1 MYNNPKTQGR
11 EAKKMAE
18 AHATALVF
26 DPIKL
31 NPQST
36 PCGLISDLG
45 LLFTIHYHI
54 NKLSLIQILEQ
65 VIKIFLPV

>member
-31 NPQST
+31 NPQT
-36 PCGLISDLG
+36 PPAG
-45 LLFTIHYHI
+45 
-54 NKLSLIQILEQ
+54 
-65 VIKIFLPV
+65 

>member
-1 MYNNPKTQGR
+1 MVRCPLHPQAAPKKITIKIGMYNNPKTQGR

-31 NPQST
+31 NPQT
-36 PCGLISDLG
+36 PPAG
-45 LLFTIHYHI
+45 
-54 NKLSLIQILEQ
+54 
-65 VIKIFLPV
+65 